1 MPRRVPRV
9 AIAALGAWLASIA
22 IADAARTDIIVLAN
36 GDRLTGE
43 VVQLRQGKLEVKTD
57 DAGTI
62 SIEWDKVASVNTADQ
77 YEVNM
82 RDGSQYLGRLRPGP
96 AAGGVQVAAL
106 DGTLVL
112 VSMADIASFA
122 RIKSG
127 FLQRIDGS
135 FDLGASYTKSSE
147 IGEAYL
153 DAGARYRRPAYSLAG
168 SVSANLTRQP
178 EAEDTSRTSVQVSY
192 TRYRGSRWFA
202 SALGFFESNEEL
214 GFTFRG
220 TGAGSVGR
228 YLVRS
233 EHLEWIA
240 TGGLAAG
247 RESPVDDD
255 TVTNV
260 DALVGTTLSF
270 FHYDYPTTRLDFA
283 VLVFPSLDDAG
294 RVRVNGQAKFRREVV
309 KDFFVAVTG
318 YEAFDNRPRTSG
330 ATRNDFGGSL
340 SFGWS
345 F

>member
-1 MPRRVPRV
+1 MPRRAWRLAIV
-9 AIAALGAWLASIA
+9 ALAAWLASTSIVH
-22 IADAARTDIIVLAN
+22 AARTDIIILAN

-43 VVQLRQGKLEVKTD
+43 VKQMRQGKLEVKTD

-62 SIEWDKVASVNTADQ
+62 SIEWDKVASVHTADL
-77 YEVNM
+77 YELNM
-82 RDGSQYLGRLRPGP
+82 RNGSLHLGRLRPGVTT
-96 AAGGVQVAAL
+96 GGLQVAAA
-106 DGTLVL
+106 DGTQVS

-127 FLQRIDGS
+127 FVQRIDGS
-135 FDLGASYTKSSE
+135 FDLGASYTKSSG
-147 IGEAYL
+147 IGEVYL
-153 DAGARYRRPAYSLAG
+153 DASARYRRPAYAYAG

-178 EAEDTSRTSVQVSY
+178 EAEDTTRSSVQLSY
-192 TRYRGSRWFA
+192 TRYRGARWFV
-202 SALGFFESNEEL
+202 SALGFLESNEEL

-228 YLVRS
+228 YFVRS

-240 TGGLAAG
+240 TGGLAGG
-247 RESPVDDD
+247 REAPVGGDN
-255 TVTNV
+255 VTNV

-270 FHYDYPTTRLDFA
+270 FHYDFPTTRLDFSL
-283 VLVFPSLDDAG
+283 LVFPSLDDAG
-294 RVRVNGQAKFRREVV
+294 RVRVNANAKFRRELV

-330 ATRNDFGGSL
+330 ATNHDYGGSL